1 MHTTSLIELKAIK
14 TKQPTNWQASPI
26 LLLPLSP
33 LPLPGSCLTCCRK
46 VVKEIGPHAGITVL
60 HSIQIERRLGVD
72 GIARHPIGQIILRIA
87 IDLVLL
93 AIGQATRWLWCVWG
107 MHNERQRN
115 ELELNP
121 VQHGASA
128 RLAEHEARGP

>member
-1 MHTTSLIELKAIK
+1 M
-14 TKQPTNWQASPI
+14 
-26 LLLPLSP
+26 
-33 LPLPGSCLTCCRK
+33 
-46 VVKEIGPHAGITVL
+46 L
-60 HSIQIERRLGVD
+60 HPIQIERRLGVD
-72 GIARHPIGQIILRIA
+72 GIARHPIGQIVLRIA

-93 AIGQATRWLWCVWG
+93 AIGQTTRWLWYVWG